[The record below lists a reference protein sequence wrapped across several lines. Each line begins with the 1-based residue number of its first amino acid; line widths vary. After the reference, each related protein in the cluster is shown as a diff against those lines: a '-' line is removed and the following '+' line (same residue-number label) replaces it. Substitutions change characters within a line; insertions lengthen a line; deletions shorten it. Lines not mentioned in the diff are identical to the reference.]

1 MKFVPPDQQPIRR
14 IVGRRRNPPPGFP
27 PSDEARTAM
36 AAMADYRT
44 RAPKGIFIYAC
55 HEDMQLDRERW
66 TIEAVV
72 TKELETP
79 RAG

>member
-1 MKFVPPDQQPIRR
+1 
-14 IVGRRRNPPPGFP
+14 
-27 PSDEARTAM
+27 M

-79 RAG
+79 RAA